1 MATVENKQ
9 AEEHVS
15 AASTDPRPVRRTLTM
30 DEACK
35 VIGLPR
41 STGYELAAS
50 GRFPCRVLRIGRRWY
65 VPTDAVEELLS
76 GRAA

>member
-1 MATVENKQ
+1 MSVGFQESGSTPATDRNTGQE
-9 AEEHVS
+9 
-15 AASTDPRPVRRTLTM
+15 RRTLTM

-50 GRFPCRVLRIGRRWY
+50 GRFPCRVLRIGGRWY